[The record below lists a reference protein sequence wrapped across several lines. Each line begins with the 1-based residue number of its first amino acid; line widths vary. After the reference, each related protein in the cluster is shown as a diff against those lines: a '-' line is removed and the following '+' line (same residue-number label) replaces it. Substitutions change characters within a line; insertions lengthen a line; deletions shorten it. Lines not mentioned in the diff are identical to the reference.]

1 MAEMY
6 NYLGRGMRI
15 PNRGNSKYIFCFGIS
30 KGVHDHD
37 RENCPGRGAGVGQRH
52 LIVSHLRI

>member
-6 NYLGRGMRI
+6 SYLGRGMRI

-30 KGVHDHD
+30 KGVHD
-37 RENCPGRGAGVGQRH
+37 REHCPVGGGGGQRH